1 MCEESGMQSKNRLT
15 LLAIVVVR
23 GVFAAGS
30 QHASLRDQLSMDQNK
45 VAQGNTA
52 SFKILIKVGT

>member
-30 QHASLRDQLSMDQNK
+30 QHASLRDQLGMDQ
-45 VAQGNTA
+45 
-52 SFKILIKVGT
+52 